1 MKARCGV
8 ILLAATAALLGTGC
22 SSTASAPGAPASA
35 TIPLLTVGTLSGNST
50 LNPLTTQGCATDFC
64 GLFMERLLRFSPQNS
79 LEPELATSVTQPSP
93 VTYVYHLRHGVKAVK
108 AVPGALFLDDQ
119 VAELPGGLRVI
130 GSTLWSHVADGEID
144 RYTRML
150 AEHGLL
156 GVDNIRLGDRFLTLK
171 DTNELHR
178 QARSFL
184 EGQLRSLSR
193 AERDKTIVCT
203 HFWPTLRPWTGPD
216 GQPESEWYHMTGSDM
231 DGLIAECGPRLWLCG
246 HAHTTHHVTIG
257 TTQISS
263 NPRAGDGQHQ
273 PGFP

>member
-1 MKARCGV
+1 VASKSHKIAFYADIFYKSELSPAYWIPPENLGV
-8 ILLAATAALLGTGC
+8 EAILLGGDIHYLPDQLGEMLK
-22 SSTASAPGAPASA
+22 S
-35 TIPLLTVGTLSGNST
+35 IR
-50 LNPLTTQGCATDFC
+50 Q
-64 GLFMERLLRFSPQNS
+64 
-79 LEPELATSVTQPSP
+79 TQPDGTQLIVVP
-93 VTYVYHLRHGVKAVK
+93 GNGEYVDQELNESRGQYRAAVE
-108 AVPGALFLDDQ
+108 AVPGALFLDNQ

-156 GVDNIRLGDRFLTLK
+156 GVDNIRLGDRFLTLT

-184 EGQLRSLSR
+184 EGQLRSLSS

-203 HFWPTLRPWTGPD
+203 HFWPTLRPWTGAG
-216 GQPESEWYHMTGSDM
+216 GQPESEWYRMTGSDM
-231 DGLIAECGPRLWLCG
+231 DALIAECGPRLWLCG

-263 NPRAGDGQHQ
+263 NPRAGDG
-273 PGFP
+273 PGNINPDFRESYVVEL